1 MKVCI
6 ILCNI
11 RVLVYVCIFVC
22 VCSGSGSDSNY
33 LDRKSPQHNI
43 AGIMEK
49 PVKFLH
55 PICAAHC
62 TYVLR
67 DVGICTVHTVQL
79 NSVYSL
85 IPV

>member
-6 ILCNI
+6 CNI
-11 RVLVYVCIFVC
+11 HVLVYVCVFVCVCVCVC
-22 VCSGSGSDSNY
+22 VCSGSGSGYLTLGSNY
-33 LDRKSPQHNI
+33 LDRKSQQHNI
-43 AGIMEK
+43 AGIMEN

-67 DVGICTVHTVQL
+67 DVGLRTVCIQS
-79 NSVYSL
+79 N
-85 IPV
+85 